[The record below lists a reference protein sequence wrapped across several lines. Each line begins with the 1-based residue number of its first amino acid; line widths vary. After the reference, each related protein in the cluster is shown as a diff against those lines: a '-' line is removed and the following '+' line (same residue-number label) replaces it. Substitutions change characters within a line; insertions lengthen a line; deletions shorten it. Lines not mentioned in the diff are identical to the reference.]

1 MKTPEEIRV
10 DEVLEAYEDKFGER
24 VPMGFGGVT
33 FRNNAQLIEKVQRAI
48 DTDTPFSAPEHQDG
62 CVY

>member
-10 DEVLEAYEDKFGER
+10 DEVLEAYEDKFGEP
-24 VPMGFGGVT
+24 VPMGHGGVT

-48 DTDTPFSAPEHQDG
+48 DTDTPFTAPERRDR
-62 CVY
+62 CIY